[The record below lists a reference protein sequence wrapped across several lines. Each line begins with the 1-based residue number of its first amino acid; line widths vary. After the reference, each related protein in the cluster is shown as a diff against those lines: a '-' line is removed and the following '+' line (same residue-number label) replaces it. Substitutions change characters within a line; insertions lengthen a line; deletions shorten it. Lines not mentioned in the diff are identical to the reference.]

1 MAWPALDGNV
11 YDLAL
16 GAPPEGRIMITNL
29 WERYGPYSKKKGKKR
44 GRIKKGDFLNRS
56 PEWLKWKVT
65 ISGGSSFYYPCLA
78 H

>member
-1 MAWPALDGNV
+1 
-11 YDLAL
+11 
-16 GAPPEGRIMITNL
+16 MITNL
-29 WERYGPYSKKKGKKR
+29 WERYGPYAKKKGKKR